1 MRRLLPRPV
10 VVTTALLVVLGGW
23 TTGAPASAAA
33 PLSQVSLNVVV
44 SGSSVAATAVIKAGT
59 ARTVDEYFVCVRD
72 GQQKIVDFSPKLLDV
87 TISSAGS
94 TYTGRRTFPEGTYRY
109 YPCVHDDGAWTR
121 VGDAKSFTV
130 EAPAAADPKIVFQ
143 DDFSGAKGQPFD
155 SSRWGEWSA
164 CTYNGSAA
172 YGNIDCG
179 ADETLDGQG
188 HLQIPADPTHG
199 SSISTKDEF
208 TFVYG
213 EVSAWVKTPPQV
225 GYWPAFWTLNNN
237 ANGVDSLPLGEADV
251 LESYTTWP
259 TIYHRGTH
267 NWNNSLTWGSP
278 GDPYCGNV
286 DLGAAFHKY
295 TARFEPGKITFF
307 FDDVR
312 CGDVTTQ
319 ADGNGKP
326 YGFGPDVTR
335 GNWLLL
341 TLAVG
346 GAGGQQKPATDAA
359 TMLVDRVEVRT
370 L

>member
-10 VVTTALLVVLGGW
+10 VIATALLVVLTGW
-23 TTGAPASAAA
+23 ATGVPASAATT
-33 PLSQVSLNVVV
+33 LTQVSLDAVVTGQDV
-44 SGSSVAATAVIKAGT
+44 TATAVIKAPT
-59 ARTVDEYFVCVRD
+59 DRSVDEYFVCVRD
-72 GQQKIVDFSPKLLDV
+72 EDQKIVDFSPKLLGTV
-87 TISSAGS
+87 ISNGGS
-94 TYTGRRTFPEGTYRY
+94 TYTARRTFSAGRYRY
-109 YPCVHDDGAWTR
+109 YPCVHDDGRWAR
-121 VGDAKSFTV
+121 VGTSKYFTV
-130 EAPAAADPKIVFQ
+130 DPVDASDPKILFE
-143 DDFSGAKGQPFD
+143 DDFSGARGRPFD
-155 SSRWGEWSA
+155 SAKWGEWSA

-179 ADETLDGQG
+179 ADETLDGDG
-188 HLQIPADPTHG
+188 HLQVPADPTHG
-199 SSISTKDEF
+199 SSISTKDDF

-237 ANGVDSLPLGEADV
+237 ANGVDRLPLGEADV

-267 NWNNSLTWGSP
+267 NWNDDLTWGSH

-295 TARFEPGKITFF
+295 TARFEPGKITFY

-312 CGDVTTQ
+312 CGDVTTK
-319 ADGNGKP
+319 DEGNGKP

-346 GAGGQQKPATDAA
+346 GAGGQQKPATEAA
-359 TMLVDRVEVRT
+359 TMLVDRVEVRS